1 MHLSQLPSH
10 THQIQIKEWAKD
22 ETKIG
27 EVQSNEKWQL
37 KYLNV

>member
-1 MHLSQLPSH
+1 MHFPQLPSH
-10 THQIQIKEWAKD
+10 THQIQIKEWTRN

-37 KYLNV
+37 KYLNA